1 MAYDYTKD
9 PAWLNYVDKVNLAE
23 DMKKNAK
30 YEEGLARREYK
41 ILEADQ
47 GLSGNYYCEV
57 MFRGKQ
63 YHCSIAKFE
72 KYEYT
77 EIAFFL
83 CNKRGEPE
91 YRHMLHKKYVD
102 TFSMVTL
109 IDEVHKYFGEAQ
121 NAKV

>member
-9 PAWLNYVDKVNLAE
+9 HAWLNYVDRVNLAE
-23 DMKKNAK
+23 DNEKHAR
-30 YEEGLARREYK
+30 YEEELARREYK
-41 ILEADQ
+41 IVESDQ
-47 GLSGNYYCEV
+47 SPVGNYYCEV

-72 KYEYT
+72 KYGYT

-83 CNKRGEPE
+83 CNDRGEPE
-91 YRHMLHKKYVD
+91 FKDMLHKRYVD
-102 TFSMVTL
+102 TFNMSTL
-109 IDEVHKYFGEAQ
+109 VDEIHKYFGEAQ